1 MTSLRARRILITVIV
16 ALSGILLLH
25 SFFRHGYD
33 AMLALADLARVD
45 LPLADSRPNVLRQ
58 DISYRANGRQ
68 HAADLYAPEGG
79 ARAGLVLVPGAAA
92 NGRNDVRLVEFAT
105 TLTRSGFAVMVPDI
119 QSLRQLEPSPDSTQE
134 IGDAFAFLRD
144 KKGLVSSSWLGIS
157 AFSIAVGP
165 AVLAALDPA
174 ISEQV
179 KFLLLVGGYHD
190 LVRTLT
196 YLTTGYYE
204 VDGQQQYRDPNA
216 YGKWV
221 YAMHNISRLQDPS
234 DRGALSAM
242 VLRKLDNPE
251 APVNDLQAQLSAAGG
266 AVYAFI
272 TNTDPAKVPA
282 LMKNLPTAVLG
293 DIAALNLAAYDLTGL
308 KAEVILVHGRDD
320 DIIPYTESISLAAAL
335 PPGQVKLFLLDGLHH
350 VDRDFHGLDIWRTW
364 RVMQILLTQDRD
376 SFSGT

>member
-1 MTSLRARRILITVIV
+1 MTSLRARRILIPVIV

-33 AMLALADLARVD
+33 AMLVLADLARVD

-68 HAADLYAPEGG
+68 HAADLYIPGGG
-79 ARAGLVLVPGAAA
+79 ANAGLVLVPGAAA
-92 NGRNDVRLVEFAT
+92 DGRNDVRLVEFAT

-119 QSLRQLEPSPDSTQE
+119 QSLRQLEPSPDSAQE

-234 DRGALSAM
+234 DREALSAM
-242 VLRKLDNPE
+242 VRRKLDNPE
-251 APVNDLQAQLSAAGG
+251 APVDDLRAQLSTAGA

-272 TNTDPAKVPA
+272 TNTDPVKVPA

-293 DIAALNLAAYDLTGL
+293 DIAALNLATYDLTGL
-308 KAEVILVHGRDD
+308 KAKVILVHGRDD

-335 PPGQVKLFLLDGLHH
+335 PPGQVKLFVLDGLHH
-350 VDRDFHGLDIWRTW
+350 VDRDFHGLDIWRMW
-364 RVMQILLTQDRD
+364 RVMQTLL
-376 SFSGT
+376 SVCP